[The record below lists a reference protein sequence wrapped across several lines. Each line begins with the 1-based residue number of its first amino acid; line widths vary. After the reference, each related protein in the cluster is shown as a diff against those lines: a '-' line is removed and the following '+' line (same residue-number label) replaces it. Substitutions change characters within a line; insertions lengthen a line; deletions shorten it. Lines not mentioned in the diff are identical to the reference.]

1 MSDLKNKIQKFSKG
15 DFQLSQPDVIFDETN
30 LVLIIGEGEVY
41 RGSFTI
47 RTESGKKIRGLV
59 YSSSFRV
66 HFKNQGFDGNPA
78 KVEFTY
84 EGKGLRPGHVEEG
97 WFTVV
102 CGGGE
107 YELAVTAII
116 EKPYVM
122 TSYGKVQSTDDFRK
136 LAIKDFSEAGRL
148 FRAREFYEILKYEN
162 ERTFYLYDNMRKWS
176 LGDQAMEEFLVGIK
190 QKECIFLTLPGEGM
204 FFEDISE
211 PTKGTLTIVK
221 NTWGY
226 MPIRIEA
233 EGEFIKVLR
242 PETSTDDFVG
252 NAHEIEY
259 VVRPDRLHGGRNFG
273 LLKFITPYETLTY
286 EIEVLQNQDYN
297 ENHRKPE
304 LLLAQILKEYIGLV
318 AGRIEIGN
326 WLESAV
332 EKMISLRKLRPH
344 SELYQLMQAH
354 VYLVGSKVEEAKWI
368 LENYN
373 YNRFAIGKDP
383 LTNCYYLYLTALVR
397 GKGIH
402 AERVLDEVGKTYMRH
417 QDSLL
422 LLYMLMDLDTRY
434 KTSYKRI
441 ELLEQQFQYEMHGVI
456 FYLEAYLCY
465 QDRPTLLK
473 KLGPFE
479 MQVLNFASKY
489 RLMTKELALYVAN
502 FASQQKKYSDNIFRI
517 LERIYKMYDEPMILN
532 TICTLLIRG
541 NKLKKRHFPWYK
553 KAVDS
558 ELRIAQLYEYYMMT
572 IDEDSFRGPLPK
584 VILLYFMHGNSLNY
598 KKAAFLYANLVTYEE
613 QAGELYLNYRE
624 QMVVFTWK
632 QLMQR
637 HITESLRILYK
648 RFCQPEEMTAERM
661 EAMRDICYSYSI
673 STRVKNMKCVLVIDK
688 DGEIRQRIPY
698 DAEEGTVIRLY
709 DKEARVVWESV
720 EGRHYTDSIVYE
732 TKRLFYEPRFVEM
745 CRKYA
750 ATTGVWEQENE
761 KELPTFEGLMEKGLQ
776 AFEGKDIFRL
786 VTRRIKEENYEED
799 SFLSYLCFELFKRQ
813 HFDRVTLMY
822 LANFYCGPTREMK
835 YLWKTLK
842 ENGIPAYKIGERI
855 ITQMLFSEN
864 LFQEEKIF
872 EDYYLSD
879 NVYFRLK
886 QAYLAYVS
894 REYVVYGRELEA
906 SVFDIIA
913 NECDEKEDLSD
924 ICKIALLKYFSNHD
938 YTAALEVVLHQVLRE
953 MCEKQIVFP
962 YYLKYKEEW
971 LRELQL
977 YDKVMISY
985 QARPGSRVTLYY
997 KMKHG
1002 ARDELGYQNEVM
1014 MPVYENL
1021 YVRQFVLYS
1030 DESISYYFIETKGKE
1045 DIITEKEVLKNVREI
1060 KESGK
1065 YGRLNS
1071 MATMAPAARRK
1082 AMMEYEEEEIMAKRL
1097 FKIH

>member
-1 MSDLKNKIQKFSKG
+1 MKNKIQKFSKG

-1002 ARDELGYQNEVM
+1002 TRDELGYQNEVM